1 MRLPCLPRLPSLF
14 DKLFIYIISTT
25 FIKEMASMARG
36 VFPREFI
43 GSAPAVVRGKT
54 WQCWQDPS
62 TQIMSIPP
70 RLVLPLLNRPS
81 QWCTDTPSRTLF
93 GLSLDPAGH
102 GRALA
107 HHGRFDDL
115 SWRLGIV

>member
-25 FIKEMASMARG
+25 FIKVMASMARG
-36 VFPREFI
+36 VFLREFI

-54 WQCWQDPS
+54 WQCWQDS
-62 TQIMSIPP
+62 SAQIMSIPP

-115 SWRLGIV
+115 SGRLGIV